1 VWKEDLMSPEIING
15 FDVTVEAII
24 DIVAPVTDAQRNAIK
39 EIVNLDR
46 KYAYKYALEEL
57 SLEDINS

>member
-1 VWKEDLMSPEIING
+1 MSPEIING

>member
-1 VWKEDLMSPEIING
+1 MWKEDLMSPEIING